1 MKPDRDI
8 TDPQVARAL
17 AHPLRVRILALLSER
32 TASPRELALELD
44 ADLSLVSYHVRTLH
58 RIGLLDLVRRRRRR
72 AAVETYYRA
81 SERPVVTSEA
91 WAKMPRIVKDQ
102 VAASALAQ
110 ISEQVN
116 AAAEHGGFR
125 RDQAHASRS
134 PMVLDDQAFAEV
146 AGKLDALLAELPRIA
161 AAAEKRL
168 RRKNHEGA
176 IPATAV
182 LMLFE
187 TAGVTA
193 VSSPSGGAGDRV
205 GRASA
210 PRVTSP

>member
-8 TDPQVARAL
+8 TDPQVAKAL
-17 AHPLRVRILALLSER
+17 AHPLRVKILALLSER

-58 RIGLLDLVRRRRRR
+58 RIGLLDLVRRKRRR

-102 VAASALAQ
+102 VVASALAQ
-110 ISEQVN
+110 VSEQVN
-116 AAAEHGGFR
+116 AAAEQGGFR
-125 RDQAHASRS
+125 HDQAHASRS
-134 PMVLDDQAFAEV
+134 PMVLDEQGFAEL
-146 AGKLDALLAELPRIA
+146 AAKLDALLAELPRIA

-168 RRKNHEGA
+168 ERNGHEGA
-176 IPATAV
+176 INATAV

-187 TAGVTA
+187 TAAAPAAHSVAPAAEPA
-193 VSSPSGGAGDRV
+193 VEPVGPARGA
-205 GRASA
+205 
-210 PRVTSP
+210 